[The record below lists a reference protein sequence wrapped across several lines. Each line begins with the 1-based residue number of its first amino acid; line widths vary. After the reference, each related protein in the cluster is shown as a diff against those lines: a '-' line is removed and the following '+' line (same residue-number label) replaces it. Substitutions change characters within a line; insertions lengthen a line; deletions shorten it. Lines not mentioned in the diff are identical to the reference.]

1 MGNIIGSR
9 PGNRLA
15 IVVGNRARRIM
26 GNRVRD
32 LMGERR
38 ENLTVFAKTSP
49 IKATAKLVI
58 KDFEEVMKG
67 SNPGVKYDSNT
78 FMVGDTPMAMT
89 VYPNGFLQDDRG
101 YVSVYLCN
109 NSTADIPVKCQ
120 FICDAGSLSL
130 NDKVLANQALGSRR
144 FLGHAEC
151 SVYTEKDFVMEA
163 KVEVAGKGV
172 KSILEN
178 KTPSLPKKYCVCK
191 NLYEKMERSDFN
203 LIFKGVEVPCHKHV
217 LSAASPVFAAMVENK
232 HLEAVEGKAK
242 IDVSAEVGKAF
253 VRFLYT
259 GELEDQV
266 FKEETVV
273 FLELGDKYNVQG
285 LKDLAETELL
295 SQLEKT
301 NMVSLVS
308 IGDLYNAKEIFEA
321 ALEMTKAN
329 LPWLHSQVCILY
341 NTPEIDS
348 VEIELGA

>member
-1 MGNIIGSR
+1 MGNMIRSR

-15 IVVGNRARRIM
+15 TMVGNRARRIM

-32 LMGERR
+32 LLGERR

-120 FICDAGSLSL
+120 FSCDAGSLSL
-130 NDKVLANQALGSRR
+130 DDKVLANQALGSRR
-144 FLGHAEC
+144 FLSHAEC
-151 SVYTEKDFVMEA
+151 SVHYTEREFVMEA

-217 LSAASPVFAAMVENK
+217 LSAASPVFAAMVENE
-232 HLEAVEGKAK
+232 HIEAIENKAN
-242 IDVSAEVGKAF
+242 IEVSPEVGQDF
-253 VRFLYT
+253 IRFLYT
-259 GELEDQV
+259 GELEEGIV
-266 FKEETVV
+266 KEEATV
-273 FLELGDKYNVQG
+273 FLELGEKYDVQG
-285 LKDLAETELL
+285 LKDLAEDQMVKLL
-295 SQLEKT
+295 DKK
-301 NMVSLVS
+301 NMVEFLSV
-308 IGDLYNAKEIFEA
+308 GDMFNAGRIFEA
-321 ALEMTKAN
+321 ALRMTKSN
-329 LPWLHSQVCILY
+329 ITWLRSQVFHPSLDL
-341 NTPEIDS
+341 NVTQMS
-348 VEIELGA
+348 